1 MSRGIFIIIIPMPH
15 KLGAHLSINGGY
27 EPSLSRIRDLG
38 GNCLQIFS
46 ASPRGW
52 NMARAD
58 KAAAE
63 AFRLKKQELGI
74 DPVYFHASYL
84 INLADPGRIGHL
96 SKTSLIAELQTA
108 SLFGIRGSVVHL
120 GSFKN
125 EDAEG
130 KYPTLIKNIKEVL
143 EQTPRDTLFIMENA
157 GNRKIGQSIEELARI
172 MQDVH
177 DPRIR
182 ICLDTCHLFS
192 AGYDLRTPETL
203 DAFLMKIDAK
213 IGLSVIEAWHVND
226 SRDPFGSLRDRHEN
240 IGEGT
245 IGLEPFRLLLNHP
258 LMKELPFIIETPG
271 FDGNGPDRKN
281 LEIIKSLV

>member
-1 MSRGIFIIIIPMPH
+1 MPL

-27 EPSLSRIRDLG
+27 ESSLSKIRDLG

-52 NMARAD
+52 NMAKAD

-63 AFRLKKQELGI
+63 AFRNKKQELGI

-84 INLADPGRIGHL
+84 INLADSGRIGHL
-96 SKTSLIAELQTA
+96 SKASLIAELQAA
-108 SLFGIRGSVVHL
+108 SLFGIRGSIVHL

-125 EDAEG
+125 EDTNG
-130 KYPTLIKNIKEVL
+130 KYPALIKNIQEVL
-143 EQTPRDTLFIMENA
+143 GQTPGDTLFIMENA
-157 GNRKIGQSIEELARI
+157 GNRKIGQSIDELARI
-172 MQDVH
+172 LQDLH
-177 DPRIR
+177 DPRVR
-182 ICLDTCHLFS
+182 VCLDTCHLFS
-192 AGYDLRTPETL
+192 AGYDLRTPEML
-203 DAFLMKIDAK
+203 DAFLKYIDAK
-213 IGLSVIEAWHVND
+213 IGLSVIEAWHLND

-245 IGLEPFRLLLNHP
+245 LGLEPFRLLLNHP
-258 LMKELPFIIETPG
+258 LMQELPFIIETPG

-281 LEIIKSLV
+281 LEILKSLI